1 MGKPNSAERKI
12 QASVERGEWRAVS
25 GEARVKARLQRLA
38 AGHLR
43 KAARIN
49 VRISPDDLE
58 GLRRRAAEEGL
69 PYQTLI
75 TSLLHKYVSGRLVER
90 PARG

>member
-1 MGKPNSAERKI
+1 MARLDPIERKLLT
-12 QASVERGEWRAVS
+12 SFERGEWKRVP
-25 GEARVKARLQRLA
+25 GEARLKARLQRMA
-38 AGHLR
+38 AGHMR

-49 VRISPDDLE
+49 VRLSPDDLE

>member
-1 MGKPNSAERKI
+1 MARLDSTERKLLT
-12 QASVERGEWRAVS
+12 AFERGELKRVP
-25 GEARVKARLQRLA
+25 GEARLKARLQRMA

-49 VRISPDDLE
+49 VRLSSDDLE

>member
-1 MGKPNSAERKI
+1 MARLDSSERRLQK
-12 QASVERGEWRAVS
+12 AVERGEWRSVPGDAKLKVRLRRIAV
-25 GEARVKARLQRLA
+25 EHLQ
-38 AGHLR
+38 

-49 VRISPDDLE
+49 VRLSPEDLD

-75 TSLLHKYVSGRLVER
+75 ASLLHKYVTGRLVER
-90 PARG
+90 SHRE

>member
-1 MGKPNSAERKI
+1 MGKLSAVERKLLTT
-12 QASVERGEWRAVS
+12 VERGEWRRVP
-25 GEARVKARLQRLA
+25 GEARLKARLQRMA

-43 KAARIN
+43 KAERIN
-49 VRISPDDLE
+49 VRLSPEDLE
-58 GLRRRAAEEGL
+58 GLRRRASEEGL

-75 TSLLHKYVSGRLVER
+75 TSLLHKYVAGRLVER